1 MTTYKYLIALLLG
14 LFPLGVVGQPKS
26 VSLDTFT
33 VSALRVEVP
42 QYATGR
48 HIVVLTAEEIQNLP
62 VNTIDELLRYVP
74 GLEAQSRG
82 AFGVQSDFSIQGSTF
97 SQVLVLIDGMRIND
111 PLTGHFNSNLPIN
124 PRDIHRIEVLKGPAA
139 AIYGADAMGGVI
151 NIITKIHAPLPVGL
165 QADLQGMTGAYGLLS
180 TTNYLQ
186 YSTNKLRLT
195 GGYMRHQADGH
206 PLDEGDSAWFNINTV
221 SLAARY
227 QISNQLAVSWRGGY
241 DFRDFNAKYFY
252 TRSSFDESVETIT
265 GWWQQVQLKHQGSR
279 HQMTADVAY
288 KWNEDIFLFNPAFG
302 EPNQHVTQ
310 LLNGQ
315 LNYQLRLTN
324 KLQWAAG
331 LQTTNRDIVSNDRGD
346 HNEWQIGL
354 YSGFYYQLL
363 DNLQLNGSV
372 RLDQDENY
380 GTEFTPQL
388 SAAYW
393 WSTGVIRAAAG
404 RSIRAADFTE
414 RFISTHL
421 PGPLSSGRN
430 LGNPDLIAEEGWHAE
445 IGSDLQLIKDLQFS
459 ISGFFRSGQHV
470 IDYVLTAA
478 TAIPDNDN
486 LDPLGTYLFAQNIAL
501 VRTQGI
507 DANVDWSKQVGD
519 WTWRARLGYLF
530 TTIQTDEPVN
540 AKYITNQARH
550 LLTATA
556 QLQHKRWNLGINGLY
571 KVRDEDAAPDIDAFI
586 TDDYTVWHMR
596 TEAFIWQQK
605 LSLFGQLHNIFNA
618 QYADI
623 LGAQMPGRWWS
634 IGARVRLGQD

>member
-1 MTTYKYLIALLLG
+1 MFSSKSLMTLLLG
-14 LFPLGVVGQPKS
+14 CLTALVFGQS
-26 VSLDTFT
+26 TAVNLDTFT

-48 HIVVLTAEEIQNLP
+48 HIVVLTAQEIQSLP

-124 PRDIHRIEVLKGPAA
+124 PRDIARIEVLKGPAA
-139 AIYGADAMGGVI
+139 AMYGADAMGGVI
-151 NIITKIHAPLPVGL
+151 NITTKIHAPMEEGW
-165 QADLQGMTGAYGLLS
+165 QADLQGMAGAYGLLS

-186 YSTNKLRLT
+186 YSQDKLRIT

-206 PLDEGDSAWFNINTV
+206 PLDEGDSAWFNVNTV

-227 QISNQLAVSWRGGY
+227 QVNDKLSVSWRGGY

-252 TRSSFDESVETIT
+252 TRSPFDESVETIT
-265 GWWQQVQLKHQGSR
+265 GWWQQAQLKHQGSR
-279 HQMTADVAY
+279 HQLTADVAY

-302 EPNQHVTQ
+302 GPNEHVTQ

-315 LNYQLRLTN
+315 LNYQLRLN
-324 KLQWAAG
+324 DKMQWAAG

-346 HNEWQIGL
+346 HNEWHAGVYTGL
-354 YSGFYYQLL
+354 YYQVLP
-363 DNLQLNGSV
+363 NLQLNGSL

-380 GTEFTPQL
+380 GLEFTPQF

-393 WSTGVIRAAAG
+393 WKRGVIRAAAG

-414 RFISTHL
+414 RFISTNL

-430 LGNPDLIAEEGWHAE
+430 LGNPDLIAEEAWHAE
-445 IGSDLQLIKDLQFS
+445 LGGDVQLTDGLQLS
-459 ISGFFRSGQHV
+459 VTGFYRAGQNV

-478 TAIPDNDN
+478 NAIPNNGN
-486 LDPLGTYLFAQNIAL
+486 LDPMGTFLFAENIAE
-501 VRTQGI
+501 VTTQGI
-507 DANVDWSKQVGD
+507 DANLEWSRQVGD
-519 WTWRARLGYLF
+519 WTWRTRLGYLF
-530 TTIQTDEPVN
+530 TDIQTNEPVN

-550 LLTATA
+550 LLTATG
-556 QLQHKRWNLGINGLY
+556 QVQHKRGSLGINGLY
-571 KVRDEDAAPDIDAFI
+571 KVRDEDAAPDIDAFMAEN
-586 TDDYTVWHMR
+586 YTVWHLR
-596 TEAFIWQQK
+596 AEAFVWQKK
-605 LSLFGQLHNIFNA
+605 LSVLGQLHNIFNA

-634 IGARVRLGQD
+634 VGARMRLGQ